1 MKYSQLIG
9 KTSRQKLPGSEVI
22 SHQLLLRAGYI
33 TPVAAGI
40 YTFLPLGFRVLE
52 KIDRI
57 IKEEFTKRS
66 IQHILMPFVHPA
78 SLWEET
84 GRFTKWRKVLAV
96 FEAKHGG
103 QYLLA
108 PTHEETVTDIARKFI
123 SSHKDM
129 PVIVNQ
135 NQWKYRDEV
144 RVNGGLLRTREFLM
158 QDAYSFDKDEEGLA
172 KSFATVSEA
181 YHAIF
186 KRIRLPVIVV
196 KADSGAIGGTG
207 SEEFMVESAAGEDR
221 IFVCTEGDYKANI
234 EKAESQFPAFSQN
247 EEKKPMEEVEG
258 QGIIG
263 VEALAKFLKIPVA
276 QTTKTL
282 LYQADDRV
290 VAVCVRG
297 EYSVSE
303 VKLANLLG
311 CMNLHLAKAEV
322 VNRVTGAEVGY
333 AGPVGLP
340 DDVEVLWDLSTEGRV
355 NFECGGNKTH
365 FHNINVN
372 FGDDVALPSKFVDIR
387 EVKEGEVCVKCGKG
401 TIKEARTI
409 ELGHVFKLGTVY
421 SDKMKAQFTDS
432 DGKQKPIIM
441 GCYGI
446 GMTRALAASVE
457 MSHDDKG
464 IIWSPEIAP
473 YHVHLI
479 SLPGGEE
486 KAQALYTKLWAM
498 GIEVL
503 WDDRDTGAGVKFAD
517 ADLIGLPIRLV
528 VSQKTGD
535 RIEMKKRSQTDAS
548 LVTEQDCIKLL
559 TSKGTD

>member
-22 SHQLLLRAGYI
+22 SHQLLLRAGFI

-40 YTFLPLGFRVLE
+40 YTFLPLGYRVLE

-57 IKEEFTKRS
+57 IKEEFTKRG
-66 IQHILMPFVHPA
+66 IQHVLMPFVHPA
-78 SLWEET
+78 TLWEET
-84 GRFTKWRKVLAV
+84 GRFTKWQKVLAV
-96 FEAKHGG
+96 FDAKHGG
-103 QYLLA
+103 KYLLA

-129 PVIVNQ
+129 PVILNQ

-158 QDAYSFDKDEEGLA
+158 QDAYSFDKDEAGLVI
-172 KSFATVSEA
+172 SFKTVSDA

-186 KRIRLPVIVV
+186 KRFGLPVTVV

-207 SEEFMVESAAGEDR
+207 SEEFMVESESGEDR
-221 IFVCTEGDYKANI
+221 IFVCTEGDYKANV
-234 EKAESQFPAFSQN
+234 EKAESSFPAFGQKG
-247 EEKKPMEEVEG
+247 ETKKTMEEIEG
-258 QGIIG
+258 KGIIG
-263 VEALAKFLKIPVA
+263 VEPLAKFLNIPV
-276 QTTKTL
+276 QKTTKTL

-311 CMNLHLAKAEV
+311 CMNLHLASAQTVKT
-322 VNRVTGAEVGY
+322 VTGADVGY

-340 DDVEVLWDLSTEGRV
+340 KEVEVIWDLSTKGRV

-365 FHNINVN
+365 YHNVNVN
-372 FGDDVALPSKFVDIR
+372 FGTDVVEPEKFVDVR
-387 EVKEGEVCVKCGKG
+387 EVKAGETCVKCGKG
-401 TIKEARTI
+401 TLVEARAI
-409 ELGHVFKLGTVY
+409 ELGHVFKLGTLY
-421 SDKMKAQFTDS
+421 SEKMKAEFTDS
-432 DGKQKPIIM
+432 DGKKKPIVM

-457 MSHDDKG
+457 MSHDEHG
-464 IIWSPEIAP
+464 IIWSEEIAP
-473 YHVHLI
+473 YRVHLI
-479 SLPGGEE
+479 SLPGAEE
-486 KAQALYTKLWAM
+486 KAQKVYTQLWEK
-498 GIEVL
+498 GIDVL

-517 ADLIGLPIRLV
+517 ADLIGIPWRLV

-535 RIEMKKRSQTDAS
+535 KVELKSRSGKETTLEDLDAIIS
-548 LVTEQDCIKLL
+548 KLRV
-559 TSKGTD
+559 

>member
-22 SHQLLLRAGYI
+22 SHQLLLRAGFI

-40 YTFLPLGFRVLE
+40 YSFLPLGYRVLE
-52 KIDRI
+52 KIDHI
-57 IKEEFTKRS
+57 IKDEFTKRG
-66 IQHILMPFVHPA
+66 IQHIMMPFVHPA
-78 SLWEET
+78 TLWQET
-84 GRFTKWRKVLAV
+84 GRLVKMKKILAV
-96 FEAKHGG
+96 FDANHGG
-103 QYLLA
+103 RYLLA

-123 SSHKDM
+123 ASYKDM

-158 QDAYSFDKDEEGLA
+158 QDAYSFDRDEAGLA

-186 KRIRLPVIVV
+186 KRFGLPITVV

-207 SEEFMVESAAGEDR
+207 SEEFMVESEAGEDR
-221 IFVCTEGDYKANI
+221 IFVCSQGDYKANI
-234 EKAESQFPAFSQN
+234 EKAESVFPAYVQN
-247 EEKKPMEEVEG
+247 EEKKPMEAVEG
-258 QGIIG
+258 KNIIG
-263 VEALAKFLKIPVA
+263 VQALAKFLGIPVQ

-311 CMNLHLAKAEV
+311 CMNLGLASAATVKK
-322 VNRVTGAEVGY
+322 VTGAEVGY

-340 DDVEVLWDLSTEGRV
+340 QEVEIIWDLSTKDRV

-365 FHNINVN
+365 YHNKNVN
-372 FGDDVALPSKFVDIR
+372 FGADVELPARFVDIR
-387 EVKEGEVCVKCGKG
+387 EVKVGETCVKCGKG
-401 TIKEARTI
+401 MLEEARTI

-421 SDKMKAQFTDS
+421 SEVMDAKFTDS
-432 DGKQKPIIM
+432 DGVQKPIIM

-446 GMTRALAASVE
+446 GMTRAIAATVE
-457 MSHDDKG
+457 MFHDDKG
-464 IIWSPEIAP
+464 ILWPAEIAP
-473 YHVHLI
+473 YTVHLI

-486 KAQALYTKLWAM
+486 KAAQVYGDLWKQ

-503 WDDRDTGAGVKFAD
+503 WDDRDAAAGIKFAD
-517 ADLIGLPIRLV
+517 ADLIGLPWRLV
-528 VSQKTGD
+528 VSKKTGD
-535 RIEMKKRSQTDAS
+535 KVEVKKRNERDA
-548 LVTEQDCIKLL
+548 KLL
-559 TSKGTD
+559 ALDQSVQLFTH